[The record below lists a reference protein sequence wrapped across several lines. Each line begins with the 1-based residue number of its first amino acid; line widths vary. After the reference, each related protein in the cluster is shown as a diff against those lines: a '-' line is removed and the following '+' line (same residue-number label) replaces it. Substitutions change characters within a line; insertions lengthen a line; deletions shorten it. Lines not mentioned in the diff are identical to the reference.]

1 MDFTVID
8 FETANS
14 KRASACS
21 LGIVKVKNGK
31 ITEKNSW
38 LIKPN
43 EMEFDYRNISI
54 HGIRPEDV
62 ENEPEFDVLYE
73 TVFKKYL
80 CNQLIVAHNASFDIS
95 VLRKTLDLYNIEY
108 PSFDYLCTVKIAQK
122 TWPELFNHKLNT
134 VSDYLNFKFNHHD
147 ALEDCL
153 ACSNLLIN
161 ACKRK
166 NVDSPYVLADKL
178 GISVGNVFQKGYN
191 SCSIN
196 KRSSKKK
203 II

>member
-21 LGIVKVKNGK
+21 LGIVKVENGN

-38 LIKPN
+38 LIKPRG
-43 EMEFDYRNISI
+43 MDFDYRNISI

-73 TVFKKYL
+73 TIFNKYL
-80 CNQLIVAHNASFDIS
+80 YNQLIVAHNASFDIS
-95 VLRKTLDLYNIEY
+95 VLRKTLDLYNIKY

-134 VSDYLNFKFNHHD
+134 VSDYLNFNFNHHD

-166 NVDSPYVLADKL
+166 NVDSPYELADKL
-178 GISVGNVFQKGYN
+178 GISVGSVFQEGYK

-196 KRSSKKK
+196 KRSTKKK